1 MSKSKTSLV
10 PVVPVESVIRFIR
23 GQKVIL
29 DADLAAIYGV
39 ETRTLNQAM
48 KRNRERFPQDFVFQL
63 TTEEA
68 DGHRS
73 QSVTA
78 SQGQPRAGNRSQSV
92 IGSQKHR
99 DPRYLPYAFT
109 EHGAIMAA
117 NVLRSRQALQM
128 SVFVVRAFV
137 RLREVLATN
146 AHLAQKLAELERKVT
161 GHDADIQQ
169 LFEAIRQLLTR
180 PEPPRKQIGFQ
191 VRERRTVYRVIRKMK
206 SAAEF

>member
-10 PVVPVESVIRFIR
+10 PVIPVERVIRFIR
-23 GQKVIL
+23 GQKIIL

-39 ETRTLNQAM
+39 ATRTLNQAM

-68 DGHRS
+68 DG
-73 QSVTA
+73 
-78 SQGQPRAGNRSQSV
+78 NRSQSV

-99 DPRYLPYAFT
+99 DPRHLPYAFT

-117 NVLRSRQALQM
+117 NVLRSRQAMQM

-146 AHLAQKLAELERKVT
+146 AQLAQKLAELERKVT

-180 PEPPRKQIGFQ
+180 PEPPRKPIGFQ
-191 VRERRTVYRVIRKMK
+191 VRERNSVYRIRKGRHNDHNPI
-206 SAAEF
+206 